1 VYWFEIKINNKKNLY
16 GSFYIPPNSGQQIW
30 EELEQSIDFALN
42 SNHDIIITGD
52 FSINQLGNNTTKTEN
67 LLAQFSFHQLITEPT
82 YVTER
87 SSSLLDLVLVN
98 NPHSIL
104 YSEVGPPL
112 LDQTRYHMPIIGVLN
127 HPIKSH
133 SSYKRKVFYIRQ
145 R

>member
-1 VYWFEIKINNKKNLY
+1 MYWFEIKINNKKYLY
-16 GSFYIPPNSGQQIW
+16 GTFYIPPNSGQQIW

-52 FSINQLGNNTTKTEN
+52 FSINQLGNNSTKTEN
-67 LLAQFSFHQLITEPT
+67 LLITEPT

-104 YSEVGPPL
+104 YSEVVPPL
-112 LDQTRYHMPIIGVLN
+112 LDQTRYHYRSIESSNQIPFII
-127 HPIKSH
+127 
-133 SSYKRKVFYIRQ
+133 
-145 R
+145 